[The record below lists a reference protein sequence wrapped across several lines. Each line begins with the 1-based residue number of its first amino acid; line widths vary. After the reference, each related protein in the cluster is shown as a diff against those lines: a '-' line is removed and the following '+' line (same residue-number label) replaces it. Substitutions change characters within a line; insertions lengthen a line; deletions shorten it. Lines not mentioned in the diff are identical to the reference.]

1 MRKQKKLRENNFCII
16 LHTNFLSWISTSEC
30 IFYIGQSYQAWI
42 LCLISDLSL
51 FSSSETFQL
60 SFEFYIQMGAEISS
74 VIAHFSFAE
83 EKIQMPCGEKCGLGT
98 SKQPLHDWWTGAVH
112 AVPVETGSYIS
123 SDLYELSAVGWLR
136 SRSCL
141 TSCPSQHDRKK
152 CSLNR
157 NKSFDT

>member
-1 MRKQKKLRENNFCII
+1 MWKQKKLRENNFCII
-16 LHTNFLSWISTSEC
+16 LRINFLSWISTSEC
-30 IFYIGQSYQAWI
+30 IFTLDSLIKHEF
-42 LCLISDLSL
+42 CLVSDLSL
-51 FSSSETFQL
+51 FSSSEIFQL

-74 VIAHFSFAE
+74 VITRFSFAE
-83 EKIQMPCGEKCGLGT
+83 KKIQVPCGEKCGLGM

-112 AVPVETGSYIS
+112 TISVETGSYVS

-141 TSCPSQHDRKK
+141 ISYPSQHDRKK

-157 NKSFDT
+157 NKSFDP